1 MSDQTPTPQYL
12 IYNYAPSLTHQ
23 WRTII
28 STLSSQELPQFV
40 GGVEDPI
47 TSSEIRTPRLED
59 TGPLGMKLNSE
70 FEDVYNPD
78 TIKQLLKTFLVT
90 NKLMKEEQKNI
101 PEMPKNIFL
110 EVCAAP
116 KAADSTNIERNEINM
131 KVTDQNGVVRD
142 IMQSELNW
150 FMSIRYDAPSEQ
162 FYQRPF
168 VPTET
173 DIPYDIGFKDPYRR
187 IVSLDILNRLYNLFI
202 STELQSQ
209 TRSSGASG
217 GKKSRFMS
225 RRHSSKRTRRTRTPS
240 SKRRRTHRTRRN

>member
-12 IYNYAPSLTHQ
+12 IYNHVRLTHQ
-23 WRTII
+23 WRIII

-40 GGVEDPI
+40 GGGEDSI

-78 TIKQLLKTFLVT
+78 TIKQLLKTFLVK

-116 KAADSTNIERNEINM
+116 KAADSTNIERNEIKMTVDLDGETRN
-131 KVTDQNGVVRD
+131 

-150 FMSIRYDAPSEQ
+150 FMSIRYDAPSKQ

-173 DIPYDIGFKDPYRR
+173 DIPYDIGFRDPYRR

>member
-1 MSDQTPTPQYL
+1 MSYQTPTPQYL
-12 IYNYAPSLTHQ
+12 IVNHASLSIQ
-23 WRTII
+23 WRIFV

-40 GGVEDPI
+40 GGGEDSI
-47 TSSEIRTPRLED
+47 TLSKIRTPRLED

-70 FEDVYNPD
+70 FGEVYNPS
-78 TIKQLLKTFLVT
+78 TIRQLLKTFLVK
-90 NKLMKEEQKNI
+90 NKLMKEEEENI
-101 PEMPKNIFL
+101 PEMPKEIFL
-110 EVCAAP
+110 KVCAAP
-116 KAADSTNIERNEINM
+116 IAADSTNIEDNKINM
-131 KVTDQNGVVRD
+131 KVTDQNGVVRN

-173 DIPYDIGFKDPYRR
+173 DIPYDIGFRDPYRR

-202 STELQSQ
+202 STERPPKL
-209 TRSSGASG
+209 RSSGASG

>member
-1 MSDQTPTPQYL
+1 MSYQTPTPQYL
-12 IYNYAPSLTHQ
+12 IVNHASLSIQ
-23 WRTII
+23 WGIII

-40 GGVEDPI
+40 GGVEDSI
-47 TSSEIRTPRLED
+47 TLSEIRTPRLEV

-70 FEDVYNPD
+70 FGDVYNPD
-78 TIKQLLKTFLVT
+78 TIIQLLKTFLVK

-150 FMSIRYDAPSEQ
+150 FMSIRYDAPSGQ

-173 DIPYDIGFKDPYRR
+173 DIPYDIGFKDQVRR

-202 STELQSQ
+202 LRERLPKL
-209 TRSSGASG
+209 RSSGASG

-225 RRHSSKRTRRTRTPS
+225 RRHSSKRTRHTRTPS